1 VGEDQGHLTFIK
13 SQSARVGFL
22 LSERLPK
29 QDPRQ
34 ETSAPVVD
42 RSPLVNAALPDA
54 NRAAAS
60 GFILGSGEGC
70 RHAPPHRRTIKFMFF
85 GKNNIFF
92 EIS

>member
-1 VGEDQGHLTFIK
+1 MGEDQGHLTFIK

-54 NRAAAS
+54 NRAAVS
-60 GFILGSGEGC
+60 SDTPI
-70 RHAPPHRRTIKFMFF
+70 
-85 GKNNIFF
+85 
-92 EIS
+92 